1 MKLNVS
7 ILFLFVMFSCNQ
19 KKEVRVQNNTITETS
34 VIVVNEPNEPKVQ
47 TLSKTE
53 TSLFLLSREEYVTF
67 RDHYRYVSDEEYLGT
82 NYLNMTHLDDSIST
96 GFSDNEGKQGLVDSL
111 RLDMDWLCIRLPQIN
126 YGTSFA
132 IHKAQTTAYSLNDG
146 IDFVPLT
153 LLSFQDEV
161 EEYFTC
167 DIAFR
172 GDYAVSDFELS
183 ESKELSSDEQIQSI
197 RAIQRTIRDKTT
209 IPPRPMSTDTLLLEN
224 IFKIADD
231 ITVAKYVVTAYND
244 SDADYGNEALFVLKN
259 NTLKQ
264 WFAGMNCVYNVFE
277 LRGIRY
283 LYIVV
288 NTYATSK
295 VTLLKLTDPIEE
307 VYTNLIFGD

>member
-1 MKLNVS
+1 MKFNVL
-7 ILFLFVMFSCNQ
+7 IFLLFVMFSCNQ
-19 KKEVRVQNNTITETS
+19 KKEVPVQNNTITETS
-34 VIVVNEPNEPKVQ
+34 VIAVIEPKVQ
-47 TLSKTE
+47 TLSGTE
-53 TSLFLLSREEYVTF
+53 TSLFLLSREEYITY
-67 RDHYRYVSDEEYLGT
+67 RDHYQYVSDEEYFDT
-82 NYLNMTHLDDSIST
+82 NHSNIIHLDDTIST
-96 GFSDNEGKQGLVDSL
+96 GFSDNEGKEGLVDSL
-111 RLDMDWLCIRLPQIN
+111 LLDMDWLCIQFPQIN

-132 IHKAQTTAYSLNDG
+132 IYKAKTTAYSLNDG

-153 LLSFQDEV
+153 LLSFRDEV
-161 EEYFTC
+161 GEPFTC

-172 GDYAVSDFELS
+172 GDYVTSDFELS
-183 ESKELSSDEQIQSI
+183 ESKELSSDAQIQSI
-197 RAIQRTIRDKTT
+197 QAIQRTIRDKTT

-224 IFKIADD
+224 IFKITDD
-231 ITVAKYVVTAYND
+231 ITVAKYVVTQYCD

-259 NTLKQ
+259 NMLKQ

-277 LRGIRY
+277 LQGIKY